1 MDWAKVKEFIIEHKQ
16 YFVIGIGILLVL
28 LWLIGH
34 SGDEQSNDSDFAIK
48 QTETDGQEG
57 TEIKEETQIA
67 NKEVEKKVKESK
79 EVTCDISGAIENP
92 GVYTLKYGARLNELI
107 AAAGGLT
114 SKAQIEKVNRA
125 LILRDQDKIHIP
137 YHGEKLKE
145 NEIVSSVNGS
155 TNSGELDNSSQSESS
170 NQASGVKVN
179 INTANTADLQK
190 LSGIGAKKAEQ
201 IIAYRQKNG
210 NFKSIEDLKQ
220 VSGIGDKTFEALR
233 SQLEV

>member
-79 EVTCDISGAIENP
+79 EVTCDISGAI
-92 GVYTLKYGARLNELI
+92 VYTLKYGARLNELI

-125 LILRDQDKIHIP
+125 LILRDQDKVHIP

-145 NEIVSSVNGS
+145 NEIVSSVNS
-155 TNSGELDNSSQSESS
+155 SSNSGELDNSSQSESA
-170 NQASGVKVN
+170 NQASGAKVN